1 VLVTLACSSEI
12 FIASSKLVQRF
23 PFVVM
28 FGAMQ
33 LGVRL
38 LANMMGAHGSPGKVP
53 S

>member
-1 VLVTLACSSEI
+1 MLVTRACSSEI
-12 FIASSKLVQRF
+12 FIASSKLVHRF

-33 LGVRL
+33 LGVRM
-38 LANMMGAHGSPGKVP
+38 LANMIGAHGSPGKVP